1 MVLYF
6 IYYYDVILEKPPK
19 YGLKCENLGVV
30 KKCKN
35 VEVNQTFTLNEL
47 KEIQK
52 EIFYKMA
59 ADAFVD
65 LPKEDYEQYKQ
76 ILSLKFPQNKNLK

>member
-47 KEIQK
+47 KEI
-52 EIFYKMA
+52 
-59 ADAFVD
+59 
-65 LPKEDYEQYKQ
+65 
-76 ILSLKFPQNKNLK
+76 